1 VFFII
6 IYGNKNILKKMINK
20 YNMKNISI
28 LLAIPIVL
36 AASLVFGSLSF
47 SVYGQESQTITPVGN
62 QTTDQTAAPATTD
75 NSTSPQTTSPPQT
88 APATAANQTSAQ
100 TAAPATAAN
109 QTSAQNNQTSSQG
122 SSGGLK
128 AENILKWSNL
138 AVIASNE
145 GNGTGITENLAKLQ
159 DYIKSSLGDKVVDLP
174 ADQIISSSF
183 G

>member
-1 VFFII
+1 
-6 IYGNKNILKKMINK
+6 MINK

-100 TAAPATAAN
+100 
-109 QTSAQNNQTSSQG
+109 NNQTSSQG